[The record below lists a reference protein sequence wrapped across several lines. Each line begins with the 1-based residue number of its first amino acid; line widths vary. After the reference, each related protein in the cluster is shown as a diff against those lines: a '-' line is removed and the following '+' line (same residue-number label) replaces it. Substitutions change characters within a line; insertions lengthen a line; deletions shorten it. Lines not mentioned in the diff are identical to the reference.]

1 MQQSYLQSQY
11 NWVVNQLVT
20 FKGEWPSKLGTQI
33 PIIQKI
39 GAKTPN
45 NDKIKRLWKFS
56 TKFVKNNLTCPICVH
71 HQVNAHSNMSVNC
84 PSWQT
89 LTIFFNDQNYL
100 VNSIMCLKFFN
111 RLIFLSLKWATTNFQ
126 SPTFGCHNGQLKIFW
141 SPLGNFLGVAWN
153 FFVVQ

>member
-45 NDKIKRLWKFS
+45 NDKIKRL
-56 TKFVKNNLTCPICVH
+56 
-71 HQVNAHSNMSVNC
+71 
-84 PSWQT
+84 
-89 LTIFFNDQNYL
+89 
-100 VNSIMCLKFFN
+100 
-111 RLIFLSLKWATTNFQ
+111 
-126 SPTFGCHNGQLKIFW
+126 
-141 SPLGNFLGVAWN
+141 
-153 FFVVQ
+153 